1 MSKPQESAAKLQ
13 KTASTYAD
21 GFLFAISIDFISFL
35 QMSVDT
41 ESTHRPYYRLA

>member
-21 GFLFAISIDFISFL
+21 GFLFAVSISC
-35 QMSVDT
+35 
-41 ESTHRPYYRLA
+41 